1 MRVLALGLV
10 GGGEQAQ
17 AQGDARVLR
26 PEALGALEGGREEA
40 LGLGVA
46 AQLVG
51 AVARGHRRLPA
62 LAVGGGLGG
71 GRRRAQGQRERGEQG
86 EAAPANC
93 ASRCG

>member
-10 GGGEQAQ
+10 GRGEQAQ

-26 PEALGALEGGREEA
+26 PEALGALERGREEA

-46 AQLVG
+46 ALLVG

-71 GRRRAQGQRERGEQG
+71 DRRRAQGQRERGEQG

-93 ASRCG
+93 ASRSG